1 MKWPVHVHRIDNIKK
16 QIGCKVC
23 DNDNT
28 TKFHNKICLEETQIF
43 RDFLKINKLIQCG
56 KK

>member
-1 MKWPVHVHRIDNIKK
+1 MKWPVLVHRIDNIKK

-28 TKFHNKICLEETQIF
+28 TKFHNKMGLEEAQIF
-43 RDFLKINKLIQCG
+43 RDFLKNK
-56 KK
+56 